1 MKEIF
6 EKLGSLG
13 IPAQNGAKTELL
25 MLGFLVCQK
34 YITACL
40 FWDLTCQKLGKS
52 LILVIS
58 LCM

>member
-34 YITACL
+34 YMTVSFGI
-40 FWDLTCQKLGKS
+40 
-52 LILVIS
+52 
-58 LCM
+58 

>member
-13 IPAQNGAKTELL
+13 IPAQNGAKTEWLNAWLSCVPEIYDRLL
-25 MLGFLVCQK
+25 
-34 YITACL
+34 
-40 FWDLTCQKLGKS
+40 WDLTCQKLGKC